1 MENHHFWSNE
11 TNCVLSVVPLFITIR
26 WFDLTWVWCNAH
38 QKIPLMGQIVDAN
51 KQNLHSPIINCP
63 VVHPN
68 TLDGP
73 NMTKMQCTP
82 TDSTDES
89 NYQCN
94 QSKISNEP
102 VLEAVLSNQNI
113 LTISWS
119 ISFDVTVLITHI
131 DWYSTHKDQTWV
143 ISWWLASRASWSA
156 IAPPMD

>member
-1 MENHHFWSNE
+1 MTLDLSFVYCLYLHYRGLGKSPLLVKWNKLCIISCSAVHHN
-11 TNCVLSVVPLFITIR
+11 TL
-26 WFDLTWVWCNAH
+26 WCNAH
-38 QKIPLMGQIVDAN
+38 QKIQLMSQMVDAN
-51 KQNLHSPIINCP
+51 KQNLHPPIINCS

-68 TLDGP
+68 TLAGP

-89 NYQCN
+89 RYQCN

-119 ISFDVTVLITHI
+119 ISFDVTVLIPHI
-131 DWYSTHKDQTWV
+131 DWSSTHKDQT
-143 ISWWLASRASWSA
+143 
-156 IAPPMD
+156 